1 MLKIENKLIDF
12 IKKNIVFILMI
23 IATLLGLLL
32 RGSGIYVESDD
43 FRIWLDLWFSEIS
56 NLGVQSLGKQV
67 GNYNISYQMIILL
80 ISKVPI
86 FSPLFKYKMVSMVFD
101 FVLSVSSALLVY
113 EITNHSKIRA
123 CFTYIIVFCSLNV
136 VFNSAYWAQ
145 CDSIYC
151 SFIVLGLY
159 FLIKE
164 KNTAAFL
171 MFGISFAFKLQ
182 MVFILPFLLLYW
194 FIRQK
199 YSLLH
204 FLLIPLVNIVF
215 FIPTLFFGRP
225 ISDIY
230 SVYINQ
236 MQEYSRIQMN
246 APNIYAILLSYNRGR
261 CSYLY
266 YSGASFKWLGIAL
279 TFLILISVFVFMIIR
294 NFDLTDKENTMAVL
308 IWSLWTIFM
317 FLPFMHDRYGYLLDI
332 MLIITSIVFYQ
343 KLYWVFAVVCNAS
356 SINTTC
362 FFLFGS
368 DVISLKVVAL
378 IYTSFYLLFTVIL
391 VYRILGI
398 DFRQLLQYNRVQ
410 SE

>member
-1 MLKIENKLIDF
+1 MLQIENKF
-12 IKKNIVFILMI
+12 IRFIRQHILFILMI
-23 IATLLGLLL
+23 TATLLGLLL
-32 RGSGIYVESDD
+32 RGSGIYVKSGDFISFLDD
-43 FRIWLDLWFSEIS
+43 WFSEIHRS
-56 NLGVQSLGKQV
+56 GLRSLGKQV
-67 GNYNISYQMIILL
+67 GNYNIPYQMIILL
-80 ISKVPI
+80 ISKIPI
-86 FSPLFKYKMVSMVFD
+86 FSPLVKYKMVSGVFD

-113 EITNHSKIRA
+113 ELSNRS
-123 CFTYIIVFCSLNV
+123 YIIVFCSLNV
-136 VFNSAYWAQ
+136 VFNSASWAQ
-145 CDSIYC
+145 CDSIYS

-159 FLIKE
+159 FLVKE
-164 KNTAAFL
+164 KNTAAFV

-182 MVFILPFLLLYW
+182 TIFILPFLLLYW
-194 FIRQK
+194 FVRQK

-204 FLLIPLVNIVF
+204 FLLIPLADIIF

-230 SVYINQ
+230 SIYINQ
-236 MQEYSRIQMN
+236 MQKYSRIQMN
-246 APNIYAILLSYNRGR
+246 APNIYAILLPYNRVR

-332 MLIITSIVFYQ
+332 ILIMTSIVFYR
-343 KLYWVFAVVCNAS
+343 KLYWLFAVVCNACS
-356 SINTTC
+356 VNTAC
-362 FFLFGS
+362 FFLFRS
-368 DVISLKVVAL
+368 DVISLKAVAL
-378 IYTSFYLLFTVIL
+378 IYTSFYLLFTAML
-391 VYRILGI
+391 VYRISGI
-398 DFRQLLQYNRVQ
+398 DFRRLQQYNRVQ